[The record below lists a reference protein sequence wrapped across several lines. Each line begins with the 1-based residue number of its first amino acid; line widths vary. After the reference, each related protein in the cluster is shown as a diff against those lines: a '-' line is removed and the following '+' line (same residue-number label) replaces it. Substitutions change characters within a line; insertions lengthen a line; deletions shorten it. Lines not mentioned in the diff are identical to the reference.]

1 MQYFKAAF
9 NWTDVISVGKIDK
22 NAEKAIC
29 FYPSKHPR
37 PKISTVGGKANRS
50 YELLPVTV
58 LLRWGKAFPAAEQKA
73 REVYGFL
80 DELTTDDF
88 FAIQQHDTPIDIGT
102 DERGCY
108 EFTMEL
114 DIYARKEI

>member
-1 MQYFKAAF
+1 MQYFKDGAG
-9 NWTDVISVGKIDK
+9 WTDSISVGKIDR

-37 PKISTVGGKANRS
+37 QKINTVGGKANRS
-50 YELLPVTV
+50 YSLLPVSV
-58 LLRWGKAFPAAEQKA
+58 LLRWGKAFPAAEEKA
-73 REVYGFL
+73 RAVYDFF
-80 DELTTDDF
+80 DELTQQDF
-88 FAIQQHDTPIDIGT
+88 FVIQQYEFPIDIGT